1 LACNYPGFWGEID
14 HSVHKYCNTQKSVR
28 ILGMK
33 GIGSMSRSWWA
44 HHRDESWVEAGER
57 YVSSSE
63 QVQPLAPLLY
73 VAAELC
79 GTRCSATPTSW
90 IPEQL

>member
-33 GIGSMSRSWWA
+33 GIGSMSAS
-44 HHRDESWVEAGER
+44 
-57 YVSSSE
+57 
-63 QVQPLAPLLY
+63 
-73 VAAELC
+73 
-79 GTRCSATPTSW
+79 T
-90 IPEQL
+90 